1 MKALRVELLKPPG
14 WFVDCSA
21 LVAVTAFALAIRFHG
36 ITVPAIWLDEAFSIL
51 LARYEPWDIW
61 SVTARDVH
69 PPLYYLVLHYW
80 IIMFGDGVLAV
91 RSLSAIADVGT
102 VLLSLRLMS
111 LVASRRAIWIA
122 ALLLTLLPISV
133 RYSQEVRM
141 YSLLGFWLMGAT
153 VALVYW
159 IQEREKVR
167 FPVIYV
173 LLMTA
178 AFYTHYLAALCVLVH
193 WFYWWWGRSGVSQ
206 TVLPVRAWLL
216 VNVAI
221 VILFVPWF
229 PNFIEHWTVK
239 PGWIPPVTGQ
249 AVLSLVWQ
257 LITMNAWGAQSIF
270 FRMVPL
276 GIVTACGLGVIW
288 KDSNQHRYS
297 GLLVGYFF
305 IPAIVLGLISLT
317 VPLFVP
323 RYLVFAAVG
332 LPLVLAVALD
342 KWVRHPGVLAL
353 AVVAIMAIEM
363 QGVQSVYRQTDDL
376 NGTDLRRDFRL
387 DVLARELARLVRPDD
402 EIVFES
408 LFWYLPF
415 DYYNQTAIQPRLQ
428 VRSPLDTFLAVAD
441 RGGYAVIPENLK
453 WIYFDD
459 PEILKCPA
467 HRIWWVTV
475 KSSSNAKGLSAEDW
489 EQTFTFVK
497 GEMAVSLFTLRVNAA
512 PAHTC
517 PPVKSQSNNPC
528 AICG

>member
-1 MKALRVELLKPPG
+1 MKALRADLLKPPSR
-14 WFVDCSA
+14 FIDCSA
-21 LVAVTAFALAIRFHG
+21 LVVVTVFALVIRFHG
-36 ITVPAIWLDEAFSIL
+36 ITVPAVWLDEAFSIL

-80 IIMFGDGVLAV
+80 ITMFGDGVLAV

-102 VLLSLRLMS
+102 ILLSIRLMS
-111 LVASRRAIWIA
+111 LVASRRATWIA
-122 ALLLTLLPISV
+122 ALLLALLPISV

-153 VALVYW
+153 VALMYW
-159 IQEREKVR
+159 VKEREKVR
-167 FPVIYV
+167 FQVTYV

-193 WFYWWWGRSGVSQ
+193 WFYWWWGRLGVSQ
-206 TVLPVRAWLL
+206 TALLVRAWLL

-221 VILFVPWF
+221 VILFVPWL

-239 PGWIPPVTGQ
+239 PGWIPPVTEQ

-257 LITMNAWGAQSIF
+257 LIAMGAWRAQSIF
-270 FRMVPL
+270 LRVVPL
-276 GIVTACGLGVIW
+276 GIVITCAVGVIW
-288 KDSNQHRYS
+288 KDSSQHRYS

-305 IPAIVLGLISLT
+305 IPAIVLGLISLA

-332 LPLVLAVALD
+332 LPIVVAVALD
-342 KWVRHPGVLAL
+342 KWVRRPVVLAL
-353 AVVAIMAIEM
+353 AIMAIEM

-387 DVLARELARLVRPDD
+387 DVLARELERWVRPGD

-415 DYYNQTAIQPRLQ
+415 EYYNRTAIQPRLQ
-428 VRSPLDTFLAVAD
+428 IRSPLDTFLAVAD
-441 RGGYAVIPENLK
+441 RGGYAVIPESLK

-459 PEILKCPA
+459 PEILKCYA
-467 HRIWWVTV
+467 HRVWWVTV

-489 EQTFTFVK
+489 EQTFTFIK
-497 GEMAVSLFTLRVNAA
+497 GEMAVSLFTLKVKAA
-512 PAHTC
+512 PTHTC
-517 PPVKSQSNNPC
+517 PPVKS
-528 AICG
+528 